1 MSEKVEEDMPSI
13 NKASIGKALMSKALM
28 NKTSMGKISE
38 GKALR
43 GKVLIR
49 ANRVGFRYSATDDWI
64 LKNFSFELSAGEVM
78 AVLGPNGRGKTTLLK
93 LLIGLMKPAEG
104 DIQCNGR
111 LSYVPQVSTPAF
123 DYKVIDMVVMGR
135 ASEIGLFSVPGATDY
150 KYAGEA
156 LLRLG
161 IADLAQRTYS
171 QLSGGQR
178 QLVLIARALVSM
190 PCGLVLDEPTSA
202 LDFKNQDLILR
213 TLRQLASQGLSIVM
227 TTHAPNHALHVA
239 NRILI
244 LEQGTQ
250 YLYGSPSEVM
260 THDELHKLYG
270 LELKKLTFTHRGQ
283 ELQSV
288 VPIFS

>member
-1 MSEKVEEDMPSI
+1 MREKAGERLPLGE
-13 NKASIGKALMSKALM
+13 KA
-28 NKTSMGKISE
+28 
-38 GKALR
+38 
-43 GKVLIR
+43 LIR
-49 ANRVGFRYSATDDWI
+49 ANRVGFRYSAADDWI
-64 LKNFSFELSAGEVM
+64 LRNFSFELSAGEVM

-93 LLIGLMKPAEG
+93 LLIGIIKPVEG
-104 DIQCNGR
+104 NIQCGGR

-135 ASEIGLFSVPGATDY
+135 ASEIGLFSVPGAADY

-161 IADLAQRTYS
+161 ISDLAQRNYS
-171 QLSGGQR
+171 QLSGGQK

-202 LDFKNQDLILR
+202 LDFKNQDLILS
-213 TLRQLASQGLSIVM
+213 TLRQLAAQGLSIVM

-239 NRILI
+239 SRILI
-244 LEQGTQ
+244 LEQETK
-250 YLYGSPSEVM
+250 YLYGPPSEVM
-260 THDELHKLYG
+260 THEELHRLYG
-270 LELKKLTFTHRGQ
+270 LELKKLTFIHRGQ